1 LLVSS
6 KVVDKDLLGI
16 FENSLHLCNYEN
28 SHKKPYEEPEKDES
42 KEADEEE
49 EEKDPRTTR
58 VNKKIDN
65 INIVT
70 EDKEA
75 YESEHNKFQRVSA
88 QATELARDLAN
99 TRGSVATPCFMEDAI
114 RKLVGNHDKVKEL
127 RVVDEKQL

>member
-1 LLVSS
+1 
-6 KVVDKDLLGI
+6 
-16 FENSLHLCNYEN
+16 LCNYEN